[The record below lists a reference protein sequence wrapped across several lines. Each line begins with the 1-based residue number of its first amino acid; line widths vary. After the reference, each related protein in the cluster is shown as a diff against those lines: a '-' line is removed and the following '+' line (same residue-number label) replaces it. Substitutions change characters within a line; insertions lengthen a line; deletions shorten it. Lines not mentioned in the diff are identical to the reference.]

1 MGDSYQKLT
10 KKGYDFYE
18 VASAFQKS
26 IRRGLLDEAMYWGI
40 ELYESSYAEY
50 AWKRMVI
57 MASEDVGLGEPSCI
71 VQIMALKQSYDYLE
85 LRHDQGAKKLP
96 FTQAVVVLVKSR
108 KSRFVDHAITVY
120 WQQNREEVKPIPDWA
135 YDMHTRKGKAMGRGL
150 SYFYKESC
158 LLQQDFVR
166 SDLFKGDV
174 AGSIADAAKKL
185 GGSVKFVDAIHY
197 IKGEGIEKKE
207 ENFAAEVAA
216 QISGAK

>member
-1 MGDSYQKLT
+1 MGDSYQRLT

-26 IRRGLLDEAMYWGI
+26 IRRGLLEDAMYWGI

-71 VQIMALKQSYDYLE
+71 VQIMALKRSYDFLE
-85 LRHDQGAKKLP
+85 SRHDQGAKKLP

-120 WQQNREEVKPIPDWA
+120 WQQNREELKPIPDWA
-135 YDMHTRKGKAMGRGL
+135 FDMHTRKGKAMGRGL

-158 LLQQDFVR
+158 LIANANKVEGEEELERIAWKVDNVYGVDREDLPATDKAYR
-166 SDLFKGDV
+166 SEERKNDGSPTLF
-174 AGSIADAAKKL
+174 
-185 GGSVKFVDAIHY
+185 
-197 IKGEGIEKKE
+197 
-207 ENFAAEVAA
+207 
-216 QISGAK
+216 

>member
-1 MGDSYQKLT
+1 MGDSYQRLT

-26 IRRGLLDEAMYWGI
+26 IRRGLLEDAMYWGI
-40 ELYESSYAEY
+40 ELYESCYAEY

-71 VQIMALKQSYDYLE
+71 VQIMALKQSYDFLE

-96 FTQAVVVLVKSR
+96 FTQAVAVLVKSR

-135 YDMHTRKGKAMGRGL
+135 FDMHTRKGKAMGRGL

-158 LLQQDFVR
+158 LIANANKVEGEEELERIAWKVDNVYGVDREDLPATDKAYR
-166 SDLFKGDV
+166 SDERKNDGSPTLF
-174 AGSIADAAKKL
+174 
-185 GGSVKFVDAIHY
+185 
-197 IKGEGIEKKE
+197 
-207 ENFAAEVAA
+207 
-216 QISGAK
+216 

>member
-1 MGDSYQKLT
+1 MGDSYQRLT

-26 IRRGLLDEAMYWGI
+26 IRRGLLEDAMYWGI

-50 AWKRMVI
+50 AWKRMII

-71 VQIMALKQSYDYLE
+71 VQIMALKQSYDFLE

-108 KSRFVDHAITVY
+108 KSRFIDHAITVY
-120 WQQNREEVKPIPDWA
+120 WQQNKEEVKPIPDWA
-135 YDMHTRKGKAMGRGL
+135 FDMHTRKGKAMGRGL

-158 LLQQDFVR
+158 LIANANKVEGEEELERIAWKVDNVYGVDREDLPATDKAYR
-166 SDLFKGDV
+166 SDERKNDGSPTLF
-174 AGSIADAAKKL
+174 
-185 GGSVKFVDAIHY
+185 
-197 IKGEGIEKKE
+197 
-207 ENFAAEVAA
+207 
-216 QISGAK
+216 

>member
-1 MGDSYQKLT
+1 MGDSYQRLT

-26 IRRGLLDEAMYWGI
+26 IRRGLLEDAMYWGI

-71 VQIMALKQSYDYLE
+71 VQIMALKQSYDFLE

-96 FTQAVVVLVKSR
+96 FTQAIVVLVKSR

-120 WQQNREEVKPIPDWA
+120 WQQNREEMKPIPDWA
-135 YDMHTRKGKAMGRGL
+135 FDMHTRKGKAMGRGL

-158 LLQQDFVR
+158 LIANANKVEGEEELERIAWKVDNVYGVDREDLPATDKAYR
-166 SDLFKGDV
+166 S
-174 AGSIADAAKKL
+174 
-185 GGSVKFVDAIHY
+185 
-197 IKGEGIEKKE
+197 EEKK
-207 ENFAAEVAA
+207 NDGSPTLF
-216 QISGAK
+216 

>member
-1 MGDSYQKLT
+1 MGDSYQRLT

-18 VASAFQKS
+18 VASSFQKS

-158 LLQQDFVR
+158 L
-166 SDLFKGDV
+166 
-174 AGSIADAAKKL
+174 IANANK
-185 GGSVKFVDAIHY
+185 V
-197 IKGEGIEKKE
+197 KGEEDLERIAWKVDNVYGVEREDLPATDKAYKADE
-207 ENFAAEVAA
+207 RKNDGSPTLF
-216 QISGAK
+216 

>member
-1 MGDSYQKLT
+1 MGDSYQRLT

-26 IRRGLLDEAMYWGI
+26 IRRGLLEEAMYWGI

-71 VQIMALKQSYDYLE
+71 VQIMALKQSYDFLE

-96 FTQAVVVLVKSR
+96 FTQAIVVLVKSR

-120 WQQNREEVKPIPDWA
+120 WQQNREEMKPIPDWA
-135 YDMHTRKGKAMGRGL
+135 FDMHTRKGKAMGRGL

-158 LLQQDFVR
+158 LIANANKVEGEDELERIAWKVDNVYGVDREDLPATDKAYR
-166 SDLFKGDV
+166 S
-174 AGSIADAAKKL
+174 
-185 GGSVKFVDAIHY
+185 
-197 IKGEGIEKKE
+197 EEKK
-207 ENFAAEVAA
+207 NDGSPTLF
-216 QISGAK
+216 

>member
-1 MGDSYQKLT
+1 MGDSYQRLT

-26 IRRGLLDEAMYWGI
+26 IRRGLLEDAMYWGI

-71 VQIMALKQSYDYLE
+71 VQIMALKQSYDFLD

-96 FTQAVVVLVKSR
+96 FTQAIVVLVKSR

-120 WQQNREEVKPIPDWA
+120 WQQNREEMKPIPDWA
-135 YDMHTRKGKAMGRGL
+135 FDMHTRKGKAMGRGL
-150 SYFYKESC
+150 IYFYKESC
-158 LLQQDFVR
+158 LIANANKVEGEEELERIAWKVDNVYGVDREDLPATDKAYR
-166 SDLFKGDV
+166 S
-174 AGSIADAAKKL
+174 
-185 GGSVKFVDAIHY
+185 
-197 IKGEGIEKKE
+197 EEKK
-207 ENFAAEVAA
+207 NDGSPTLF
-216 QISGAK
+216 

>member
-1 MGDSYQKLT
+1 MGDSYQRLT

-26 IRRGLLDEAMYWGI
+26 IRRGLLEDAMYWGI
-40 ELYESSYAEY
+40 ELYESCYAEY

-71 VQIMALKQSYDYLE
+71 VQIMALKQSYDFLE

-96 FTQAVVVLVKSR
+96 FTQAVAVLVKSR

-120 WQQNREEVKPIPDWA
+120 WQQNKEEVKPIPDWA
-135 YDMHTRKGKAMGRGL
+135 FDMHTRKGKAMGRGL

-158 LLQQDFVR
+158 LIANANKVEGEEELERIAWKVDNVYGVDREDLPATDKAYR
-166 SDLFKGDV
+166 SEERKNDGSPTLF
-174 AGSIADAAKKL
+174 
-185 GGSVKFVDAIHY
+185 
-197 IKGEGIEKKE
+197 
-207 ENFAAEVAA
+207 
-216 QISGAK
+216 